1 MPELKADID
10 YTSDADA
17 EDTTF
22 SANTPAGE
30 AFLGGPEL
38 TVSNAEAAA
47 FVAKGRAKGL
57 KVEPF
62 F

>member
-10 YTSDADA
+10 YTSDAGA
-17 EDTTF
+17 GETTF

-30 AFLGGPEL
+30 KFLGGRER
-38 TVSNAEAAA
+38 TVWNVAAA
-47 FVAKGRAKGL
+47 ALVANARATGL